1 MNTTTATAQYAP
13 AQVGN
18 GRTAHKVNAEQ
29 FSTETLCERTVS
41 RVLTAEQAA
50 KMKPC
55 TKCAAAEAAAQ
66 VEDAAPAAD
75 VEEPAE
81 VEAPAAPVEELE
93 EAPAAPEPAAD
104 TVRVAVRTYRTR
116 GGAKELRAL
125 LHVNC
130 DCKVAATLAGTFDNL
145 EDAMAC
151 ARERVTGG
159 PEIGQCM
166 SSRPLNRPAAP
177 AAEVEVPAEV
187 EPEVEE
193 PAVEEPEVEE
203 PAAEVEQAPAA
214 PAGQVEVTA
223 YTAALEQLYCN
234 GQDNQDR
241 TLRVEAAD
249 VPETLASLRRMPRWN
264 AGEERFTV
272 NKVALILV
280 RDVTGT
286 RVWVRGEAAPI
297 RVDFTG
303 APVAEDAPAETHPV
317 DMAAVMA
324 ATRLLRRRREVQR
337 VIDNRNNAM
346 GMGTPAAPVEEPA
359 PAPAAEEPAPA
370 EQVQEEVTYG
380 KPEWRTLKGIEA
392 PFQLYGSQSGNW
404 FRPAGD
410 RKQCHGFPLEM
421 VRTWTEA
428 SARYAEDAEG
438 KRHSLG
444 GLATRYWIATAV

>member
-1 MNTTTATAQYAP
+1 MNTTTAQYAP

-18 GRTAHKVNAEQ
+18 GRTAHKINAEQ

-50 KMKPC
+50 KMKQC

-66 VEDAAPAAD
+66 VEDTAPAAD
-75 VEEPAE
+75 APEPTAE
-81 VEAPAAPVEELE
+81 VEAPAAPAEELE
-93 EAPAAPEPAAD
+93 EAPEPATEEPAAD

-116 GGAKELRAL
+116 GGNKELRAL

-151 ARERVTGG
+151 ARERVTSG

-166 SSRPLNRPAAP
+166 SSRPLHRPAAP
-177 AAEVEVPAEV
+177 AAEVEAPAEV
-187 EPEVEE
+187 
-193 PAVEEPEVEE
+193 EPEVEE

-241 TLRVEAAD
+241 TLRMDAAD
-249 VPETLASLRRMPRWN
+249 VPDTLASLRRMPRWN
-264 AGEERFTV
+264 AAEERFTV
-272 NKVALILV
+272 NKVALILAQ
-280 RDVTGT
+280 DVTGT

-303 APVAEDAPAETHPV
+303 APVAEDAPAEPGTV

-346 GMGTPAAPVEEPA
+346 GMSTPAAPVEEPA

-380 KPEWRTLKGIEA
+380 KPQWRTLKGIEA

-421 VRTWTEA
+421 VRTWAEA

-438 KRHSLG
+438 TRHSLG
-444 GLATRYWIATAV
+444 GLATRYWIATTA

>member
-1 MNTTTATAQYAP
+1 MTATAKYAP

-18 GRTAHKVNAEQ
+18 GRTAHKTDAEN

-55 TKCAAAEAAAQ
+55 TKCTAAQAAAQ
-66 VEDAAPAAD
+66 VEDTAPAVD
-75 VEEPAE
+75 VEQPAE
-81 VEAPAAPVEELE
+81 VEAPAAP
-93 EAPAAPEPAAD
+93 ADEPAAD
-104 TVRVAVRTYRTR
+104 AIRVAVRTYRTR

-166 SSRPLNRPAAP
+166 SSRPLRRPAAP
-177 AAEVEVPAEV
+177 TAEVEEPAEV
-187 EPEVEE
+187 EA
-193 PAVEEPEVEE
+193 PAVEEPEVEQAPEVEE
-203 PAAEVEQAPAA
+203 PAEVEQAPAA

-234 GQDNQDR
+234 GQDNPDR
-241 TLRVEAAD
+241 ALRVDAAD
-249 VPETLASLRRMPRWN
+249 LPDTLATLRRMPRWN
-264 AGEERFTV
+264 AAEERFTV
-272 NKVALILV
+272 NKVALILAV
-280 RDVTGT
+280 DATGT
-286 RVWVRGEAAPI
+286 RVWVRGEASPI
-297 RVDFTG
+297 RVDATG
-303 APVAEDAPAETHPV
+303 APVEEAAPAETHAV

-346 GMGTPAAPVEEPA
+346 GMSTPTPVVEEPA
-359 PAPAAEEPAPA
+359 PAPAVEEPAEA
-370 EQVQEEVTYG
+370 ERVEGEVTYG
-380 KPEWRTLKGIEA
+380 KPQWRTLKGINA
-392 PFQLYGSQSGNW
+392 PFQLYGTPSGNW

-410 RKQCHGFPLEM
+410 RTTCHGIPREM
-421 VRTWTEA
+421 VRTWIEA
-428 SARYAEDAEG
+428 GARYAEDAEG
-438 KRHSLG
+438 TRHSLG
-444 GLATRYWIATAV
+444 GLATRYWIATAA